1 MANTKAVAPIE
12 VSMTTKQKLSV
23 AVGVLSL
30 LAFLISNMK
39 GTWGFGGW
47 SDQFVET
54 MLAVSGAITIYFGC
68 STVQK
73 HQDEKESS

>member
-1 MANTKAVAPIE
+1 MANKTETIE
-12 VSMTTKQKLSV
+12 VSMTAKQKLSV

-30 LAFLISNMK
+30 VAFLISQLSK
-39 GTWGFGGW
+39 TWGFGAW

-54 MLAVSGAITIYFGC
+54 MLIVSSAISIYFGC

-73 HQDEKESS
+73 HQDNKES

>member
-1 MANTKAVAPIE
+1 MAKVETIE

-30 LAFLISNMK
+30 AAFLISHVSK
-39 GTWGFGGW
+39 TWGMGAW
-47 SDQFVET
+47 ADQFVET
-54 MLAVSGAITIYFGC
+54 MLVVSSALSVYFGC

-73 HQDEKESS
+73 HQDEKENNNG